1 MQKKLI
7 LIVGLA
13 GSGKSTI
20 SRFIKDKFNA
30 DIFHTGDIIREEVR
44 RRELERTTKN
54 EILIANWFFANRK
67 REKIIIERIAEKIKK
82 SNKKIIVIEGLT
94 TYENLKYLEKLV
106 EIKPIVLSIIT
117 TLNVRVKRE
126 SKRGRFGK
134 KRNIEY
140 VKSRDDFEKSRGI
153 GKLMKKADYTIDN
166 SRLSK
171 KQANDKVY
179 KLIKEILDW
188 F

>member
-1 MQKKLI
+1 
-7 LIVGLA
+7 VGLA

-44 RRELERTTKN
+44 RRGLERTTKN

-106 EIKPIVLSIIT
+106 EIKPIVLSIT
-117 TLNVRVKRE
+117 AALNVRVKRE

-140 VKSRDDFEKSRGI
+140 VKSRDDLEKSRGI

>member
-1 MQKKLI
+1 MSKKLI

-20 SRFIKDKFNA
+20 SKFIKNKFNA
-30 DIFHTGDIIREEVR
+30 DVFRTGDIIREEIR
-44 RRELERTTKN
+44 RKGLERTTKN
-54 EILIANWFFANRK
+54 EISIANWFFANRK

-106 EIKPIVLSIIT
+106 EIKPIIFSVTT
-117 TLNVRVKRE
+117 TLNMRVKRE
-126 SKRGRFGK
+126 SKRCRFHK
-134 KRNIEY
+134 KRNTEY

-153 GKLMKKADYTIDN
+153 DKLMKKADYTIDN
-166 SRLSK
+166 SKLNK
-171 KQANDKVY
+171 KQTNERANR
-179 KLIKEILDW
+179 IMKEILASS
-188 F
+188 